1 MDEATPVPPAG
12 AQLARLRTDV
22 LVTFGGK
29 AATLLLGLATAA
41 VIARDLGPSGQA
53 VFAVAYSLT
62 LVLVQLGALGFT
74 TANPYFVAR
83 EPQALPRIVV
93 NAVWFS
99 ALLGVVLIAAGG
111 VLKLVA
117 PSVIEGLAWEPLLV
131 TLAGIPGALAVVS
144 LQSILLGQGRMI
156 GYNAIEAGQNAATL
170 IAVVLALELF
180 GSGLTGVLAAIG
192 AVRYGAAASAL
203 VLLRGALELRALD
216 FQLWRRMLGYGA
228 RIYVAILVSFLVI
241 RVDLFLVNSIVGHEE
256 AGVYS
261 IAAALADGMFVLP
274 LVIGL
279 NLFPRVARGDPTQ
292 ASAEVFRSI
301 AVLYGLFCLATV
313 PLADPAIRLV
323 FGESYEGA
331 TSLYYWLLPGIF
343 ALGMLTILSH
353 HFAGRGYP
361 PQAIAFWVFG
371 LLLNVVLNLIFLP
384 GHGAEVA
391 AIVSSVTY
399 IVLLALHMGLFAR
412 ETGGYGSMRPRL
424 REVVRFVR
432 VALSRG

>member
-12 AQLARLRTDV
+12 AQQARLRTDV
-22 LVTFGGK
+22 IVTFGGK
-29 AATLLLGLATAA
+29 AATLLLALATAA
-41 VIARDLGPSGQA
+41 IVARELGPSGQA
-53 VFAVAYSLT
+53 VFAVAFTLT
-62 LVLVQLGALGFT
+62 LVLVQVGGLGFT

-83 EPQALPRIVV
+83 EPALLPRVV
-93 NAVWFS
+93 GNAVWFS
-99 ALLGVVLIAAGG
+99 ALLGLVLIAAGV

-117 PSVIEGLAWEPLLV
+117 PSAIEGLGWEPLLV

-144 LQSILLGQGRMI
+144 LQSILLGQGRMV
-156 GYNAIEAGQNAATL
+156 GYSAIEAGQNAVTL
-170 IAVVLALELF
+170 IAVLVAFEVF
-180 GSGLTGVLAAIG
+180 GSGLTGALAAIG
-192 AVRYGAAASAL
+192 VVRYGAAVAAL
-203 VLLRGALELRALD
+203 VLLRRSLELQALD
-216 FQLWRRMLGYGA
+216 FELWRRMLGYGA

-241 RVDLFLVNSIVGHEE
+241 RVDLFLVNTIVGREE

-274 LVIGL
+274 MVIGL
-279 NLFPRVARGDPTQ
+279 NLLPRVARGDPTQ

-301 AVLYGLFCLATV
+301 AVLYGLFCLVTV
-313 PLADPAIRLV
+313 PLAGPAISII

-361 PQAIAFWVFG
+361 PQAVAFWVFA
-371 LLLNVVLNLIFLP
+371 LVLNVVLNLIFLP
-384 GHGAEVA
+384 GRGAEVA
-391 AIVSSVTY
+391 AILSSVTY
-399 IVLLALHMGLFAR
+399 IILLAMHMGLFAR
-412 ETGGYGSMRPRL
+412 EAGGYGSMRPRL